1 MKVGAHTCNLSN
13 QETKVGGSWTHN
25 SMEEKLPNIPEVLGS
40 ILNMGVGEVPMN
52 YMNEIT
58 KIYIPMCSLDKRFH

>member
-13 QETKVGGSWTHN
+13 QEAKVGGSWTHN